1 MCIYFIDYRTLYI
14 QCILFSFFLSQ
25 EINRTAFIDCGLR
38 QKPRPCQLSEAHNIS
53 LGITQISFSNHIF
66 FIISFFA
73 KVIILL
79 SVVLLP
85 TNLTILLLKCQT
97 ITIPSSKGDCTAHN
111 NLEHMITI
119 TCLDGKDGNAIIPNN
134 CNRKGDY
141 SK

>member
-1 MCIYFIDYRTLYI
+1 MMNP
-14 QCILFSFFLSQ
+14 SQ
-25 EINRTAFIDCGLR
+25 ELAFNFSADHLDIINKDADIVGQMCCLR
-38 QKPRPCQLSEAHNIS
+38 EAHNIN

-66 FIISFFA
+66 SIISFFA
-73 KVIILL
+73 KVKIIIILP

-97 ITIPSSKGDCTAHN
+97 ITIHSSKGGCTAHN